1 MPTDLGY
8 NKQQTKRHQK
18 QHQNKIGFLYN
29 TTSLLFL
36 AFLIS
41 LLTLYFDVPSRIIA
55 KPAITTATTTVA
67 NSMNFEIPSQPKD
80 GKTWKEVNKEHYE
93 YVSPSLAA

>member
-1 MPTDLGY
+1 MLQDKVMPADLGY
-8 NKQQTKRHQK
+8 NKQHQK
-18 QHQNKIGFLYN
+18 QHQKKTGFLYN

-36 AFLIS
+36 SCMIS

-55 KPAITTATTTVA
+55 KPARTLQPGASI
-67 NSMNFEIPSQPKD
+67 MNFDIPDQPKD

-93 YVSPSLAA
+93 